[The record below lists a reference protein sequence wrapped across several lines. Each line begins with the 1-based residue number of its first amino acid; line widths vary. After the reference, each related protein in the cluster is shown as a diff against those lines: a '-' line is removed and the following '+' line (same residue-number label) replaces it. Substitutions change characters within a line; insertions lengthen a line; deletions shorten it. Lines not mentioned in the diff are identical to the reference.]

1 MSQPSSNSTTID
13 APASE
18 VSAVLAD
25 LENYPTW
32 TSAIKKVEVH
42 ERDSNNRPVKVT
54 VTVDAGVLKDRAQL
68 SYDWS
73 KLPNEIAFSL
83 DEADM
88 MTEMTG
94 SYQIKDNGDDI
105 STVTYS
111 LTTQISMPVPEMMR
125 KKVEMST
132 IDAALS
138 QLKKKIEG

>member
-1 MSQPSSNSTTID
+1 MSEPSSSSISID
-13 APASE
+13 APAAE
-18 VSAVLAD
+18 IAAVLSD
-25 LENYPTW
+25 LESYPTW
-32 TSAIKKVEVH
+32 SSAIKKVEVH
-42 ERDSNNRPVKVT
+42 ERDASNRPSKVT
-54 VTVDAGVLKDRAQL
+54 VTVDAGVLKDRASL

-73 KLPNEIAFSL
+73 KLPTEISFSL

-94 SYQIKDNGDDI
+94 SYLIKDNGDE
-105 STVTYS
+105 SNTVTYS

-125 KKVEMST
+125 RKVEMST

>member
-94 SYQIKDNGDDI
+94 SYQIKDNGDDT

>member
-32 TSAIKKVEVH
+32 TSAIKKVEVN

-83 DEADM
+83 DDADM

-94 SYQIKDNGDDI
+94 SYQIKDNGDDT

-132 IDAALS
+132 IDAALA

>member
-1 MSQPSSNSTTID
+1 MTQPSSNSTIIE
-13 APASE
+13 APADQ

-25 LENYPTW
+25 LESYPTW

-42 ERDSNNRPVKVT
+42 EKDGAGRPTKVT
-54 VTVDAGVLKDRAQL
+54 VTVDAGVLKDRATL

-73 KLPNEIAFSL
+73 KLPGEIAFSL
-83 DEADM
+83 EEADM

-94 SYQIKDNGDDI
+94 SYSIKDNGDDTT
-105 STVTYS
+105 TVTYS

>member
-1 MSQPSSNSTTID
+1 MSQPSSNSTNIE
-13 APASE
+13 APAAE

-42 ERDSNNRPVKVT
+42 DRDDNNRPTKVT
-54 VTVDAGVLKDRAQL
+54 VTVDAGVLKDRASL
-68 SYDWS
+68 TYDWS
-73 KLPNEIAFSL
+73 KLPGEISFSL

-94 SYQIKDNGDDI
+94 SYQIKDNGDDTT
-105 STVTYS
+105 TVSYS

>member
-1 MSQPSSNSTTID
+1 MSQPSSNSTSIE
-13 APASE
+13 APAAE

-42 ERDSNNRPVKVT
+42 DRDDNNRPTKVT
-54 VTVDAGVLKDRAQL
+54 VTVDAGVLKDRASL
-68 SYDWS
+68 TYDWS
-73 KLPNEIAFSL
+73 KLPGEISFSL

-94 SYQIKDNGDDI
+94 SYQIKDNGDDTT
-105 STVTYS
+105 TVTYS

-132 IDAALS
+132 IDTALS

>member
-94 SYQIKDNGDDI
+94 SYQIKDNGDDT

-132 IDAALS
+132 IDAALA

>member
-32 TSAIKKVEVH
+32 TSAIKKVEVN

-68 SYDWS
+68 RYDWS

-83 DEADM
+83 DDADM

-94 SYQIKDNGDDI
+94 SYQIKDNGDDT

-132 IDAALS
+132 IDAALA

>member
-1 MSQPSSNSTTID
+1 MSEPSSSSISID
-13 APASE
+13 APAADIA
-18 VSAVLAD
+18 AVLAD
-25 LENYPTW
+25 LESYPTW
-32 TSAIKKVEVH
+32 TSAIKRVEVH
-42 ERDSNNRPVKVT
+42 ERDASNRPSKVT
-54 VTVDAGVLKDRAQL
+54 VTVDAGVLKDRASL

-73 KLPNEIAFSL
+73 KLPNEISFSL

-94 SYQIKDNGDDI
+94 AYLIKDNGDETT
-105 STVTYS
+105 TVTYS

-125 KKVEMST
+125 RKVEMST